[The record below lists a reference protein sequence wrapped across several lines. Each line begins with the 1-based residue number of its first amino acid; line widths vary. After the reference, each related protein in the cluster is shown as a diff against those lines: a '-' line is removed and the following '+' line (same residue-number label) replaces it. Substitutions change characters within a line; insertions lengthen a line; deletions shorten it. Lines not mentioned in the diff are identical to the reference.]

1 MASSGCGYALAG
13 RGSFLPT
20 DIRIVGIPPL
30 VNRTTFFDVE
40 QILTEKIRNEF
51 IGRGKYRVVPE
62 TEGADAVL
70 NAEIVSITLSP
81 VGLTSTQLA
90 SRYQFVLTMKV
101 DFVDARVNKSLWAND
116 ALSFTGEYDL
126 TSNAGNTI
134 DASSFVDQQRSAFDR
149 IATDAART
157 VVTAIVEAFEPRRS
171 RARRS
176 RSPRTKTKSNSG
188 SVRIVCAR
196 AARLR
201 GN

>member
-1 MASSGCGYALAG
+1 MSKKVFASLRLCGLCLVVGWLSLASAGCGYALAG

-20 DIRIVGIPPL
+20 DIRVVGIPQL
-30 VNRTTFFDVE
+30 VNRTTYFDVE

-62 TEGADAVL
+62 AGDSDAVL

-81 VGLTSTQLA
+81 IGLTTGQLA

-101 DFVDARVNKSLWAND
+101 DFVDARINKSLWAND

-126 TSNAGNTI
+126 TSNAGNAI

-149 IATDAART
+149 MATDVART
-157 VVTAIVEAFEPRRS
+157 VVTAIVEAF
-171 RARRS
+171 
-176 RSPRTKTKSNSG
+176 
-188 SVRIVCAR
+188 
-196 AARLR
+196 
-201 GN
+201 

>member
-1 MASSGCGYALAG
+1 MPRAASSRWLSRLVFAAALACAMASNGCGYALAG

-20 DIRIVGIPPL
+20 DIRVVGIPQL

-51 IGRGKYRVVPE
+51 IGRGKYRVVPT

-81 VGLTSTQLA
+81 VGLTSNQLA

-101 DFVDARVNKSLWAND
+101 DFVDARINKSLWANS

-126 TSNAGNTI
+126 QTTAGATP
-134 DASSFVDQQRSAFDR
+134 DASNFVDQQRSSFDR
-149 IATDAART
+149 ISTDVART
-157 VVTAIVEAFEPRRS
+157 VVTAIVEAF
-171 RARRS
+171 
-176 RSPRTKTKSNSG
+176 
-188 SVRIVCAR
+188 
-196 AARLR
+196 
-201 GN
+201 